1 MARNGK
7 LKAALYERSV
17 TLRELS
23 QKTGIN
29 RSYLSWATT
38 GRLVLRPDEQS
49 SIAHALNVP
58 VEAIF

>member
-7 LKAALYERSV
+7 LKAALYERNV

-23 QKTGIN
+23 QRTGIN

-49 SIAHALNVP
+49 SIASALILP
-58 VEAIF
+58 VSALF